1 MEPFDTK
8 TIRFDGLNLSQQQ
21 LFFSLSQNPATP
33 LSLSSKKMT
42 KKKGK

>member
-21 LFFSLSQNPATP
+21 L
-33 LSLSSKKMT
+33 SKILRIFKSIIIIIRS
-42 KKKGK
+42 KI